1 MSEFTAHSNF
11 QNVPHCLMLP
21 ALSPLSSLFYL
32 SVMDL
37 APFSVEQEIPQ
48 LLAVHPYSVVNELL
62 LNMLITKW
70 P

>member
-1 MSEFTAHSNF
+1 M
-11 QNVPHCLMLP
+11 P
-21 ALSPLSSLFYL
+21 ALSPLSSVSYL

-48 LLAVHPYSVVNELL
+48 LLAVHPFSVVNESL

-70 P
+70 S